1 MLRTVTARLRN
12 TEVMLRQSEKMAA
25 LGTLS
30 AGLAHELNNPAAAV
44 SRSAAQ
50 LRESLA
56 GLQR

>member
-1 MLRTVTARLRN
+1 MAMLRTVTARLRN

-44 SRSAAQ
+44 Q
-50 LRESLA
+50 P
-56 GLQR
+56 QR